1 MLSPNE
7 REVPM
12 RRTLAGVLSTT
23 ALLVAAVSPAAAA
36 PSERAC
42 NQGTERAHQT
52 VPEGKKAHARIP
64 ECK

>member
-1 MLSPNE
+1 
-7 REVPM
+7 M
-12 RRTLAGVLSTT
+12 RRTLAGVLGTT
-23 ALLVAAVSPAAAA
+23 ALLVAGVSPAAAA